1 MDKEFDDLKWFL
13 NDNQWLFLPITQCG
27 KKCTAQ
33 ARCDMCR
40 VLLDH
45 IVDQVLSLIPTSTV
59 QRFIEGAPEAEIL
72 EILGKHLDQRC
83 EHKDAAPKTL
93 HRGSGR
99 ISRLKQTRDPKTDIA
114 FLVFDDLNTM
124 DYKDLNTMD

>member
-13 NDNQWLFLPITQCG
+13 NDNQWLFIPITQCG

-45 IVDQVLSLIPTSTV
+45 IVDQVEDKLNTPTSTV
-59 QRFIEGAPEAEIL
+59 QRFIEGAPGCGEQVL
-72 EILGKHLDQRC
+72 EIMGKHLDQRC
-83 EHKDAAPKTL
+83 QSKDAAP
-93 HRGSGR
+93 RFSG
-99 ISRLKQTRDPKTDIA
+99 LKQTRDPKTDIA
-114 FLVFDDLNTM
+114 FLVFFDLNTM
-124 DYKDLNTMD
+124 D